1 MKPEF
6 AVIDIGSNSVR
17 LMLGAMENGR
27 AVSLGKTLC
36 TTRLARGLDETHRLQ
51 PDRMADSLNAIEE
64 FCRKAQSFGVPAYLY
79 ATSAVRDAE
88 NRDAFLAK
96 IKERTGRDTMV
107 LSGEEEGRLAYHAAT
122 SGTGTVFDIGGGS
135 LQVVTP
141 KQAMS
146 FPCGCVRAKERCDAS
161 DPEILERELFDWMD
175 RATSVPKSVQP
186 PVYGVGGT
194 ISSIGALLAGQL
206 QYDIAHLS
214 DITLQSLD
222 DLIRKL
228 SEVPEAE
235 RMRHPILLERGDVIL
250 QGAMILR
257 YMMVRT
263 HTDLVR
269 PSDRDGMEGIA
280 EAEILRTV
288 RGI

>member
-1 MKPEF
+1 MRPGF
-6 AVIDIGSNSVR
+6 CVIDIGSNSVR
-17 LMLGAMENGR
+17 LMLGAEQDGH
-27 AVSLGKTLC
+27 AVSIQKTLC
-36 TTRLARGLDETHRLQ
+36 TTRLAAGLNETHMLRA
-51 PDRMADSLNAIEE
+51 DRIEASILAIE
-64 FCRKAQSFGVPAYLY
+64 RDVKTARDFGIPVLAY
-79 ATSAVRDAE
+79 ATSAVRDAD
-88 NRDAFLAK
+88 NRSAFLRAV
-96 IKERTGRDTMV
+96 KERTGIDVRV
-107 LSGEEEGRLAYHAAT
+107 LSGAEEGEYAFSAVT
-122 SGTGTVFDIGGGS
+122 GGEGTVFDIGGGS
-135 LQVVTP
+135 FQIVTSDYSL
-141 KQAMS
+141 S

-161 DPEILERELFDWMD
+161 HPEILERELFDWMD
-175 RATSVPKSVQP
+175 RATSVPTSVQP

-228 SEVPEAE
+228 SEAPEAE

-250 QGAMILR
+250 QGVMILR